1 MQRLLI
7 ILGVLLLLVGLLW
20 PWLGKLPFGR
30 LPGDISVQRDDFHLY
45 IPITS
50 MLIVSAVIS
59 LLLWFWRR

>member
-20 PWLGKLPFGR
+20 TWLGKLPFGR
-30 LPGDISVQRDDFHLY
+30 LPGDISVQRDNFHLY